1 MHCFFELEW
10 RRFSSGRE
18 VLSFAV
24 HRVDPGGSDDW
35 LAAGFPGRQTKVAV
49 ISVDTAG
56 REVRIP
62 AQEGICVQWR

>member
-1 MHCFFELEW
+1 MQWLFELVV
-10 RRFSSGRE
+10 RGLSSGRE

-24 HRVDPGGSDDW
+24 RRVDPGASEHW
-35 LAAGFPGRQTKVAV
+35 PAAGFPGQQTKVAV

>member
-1 MHCFFELEW
+1 MHWFFELGW

-24 HRVDPGGSDDW
+24 RRVDPGGSDHW
-35 LAAGFPGRQTKVAV
+35 PAAGFPGQRTKVAA

>member
-1 MHCFFELEW
+1 MKSILEPLMHEW
-10 RRFSSGRE
+10 LRAEKQCAPPAAALNQR
-18 VLSFAV
+18 
-24 HRVDPGGSDDW
+24 
-35 LAAGFPGRQTKVAV
+35 LAPATGFPQSQTKVTP

>member
-1 MHCFFELEW
+1 MQWFFELVV
-10 RRFSSGRE
+10 RRLSNGRE
-18 VLSFAV
+18 LLSFAV
-24 HRVDPGGSDDW
+24 RRVDPGGPEHRP
-35 LAAGFPGRQTKVAV
+35 AAAFPSQQTKVAV